1 MGLLLHVPVV
11 RVLMAMNEVFPMQ
24 SCWGV
29 VMDQVLDYSLR
40 PYDRKYTKETRL
52 QTSGATVS

>member
-1 MGLLLHVPVV
+1 VV

-24 SCWGV
+24 SCRGV

-40 PYDRKYTKETRL
+40 PYDRKYTKETWL